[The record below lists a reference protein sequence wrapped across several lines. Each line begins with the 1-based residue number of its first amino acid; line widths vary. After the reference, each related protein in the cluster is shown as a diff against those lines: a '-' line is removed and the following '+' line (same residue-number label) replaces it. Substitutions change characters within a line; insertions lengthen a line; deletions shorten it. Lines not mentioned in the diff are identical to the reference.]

1 MTTESKDL
9 DCQQALEHMYEYL
22 DEELTPEL
30 EARVREHLVACLP
43 CQKLADFEQR
53 YLRFLEARTK
63 TRGAPAELRRKIL
76 ERIITEDAEAD
87 CDQST

>member
-1 MTTESKDL
+1 MKTESKDL
-9 DCQQALEHMYEYL
+9 DCQQALDHMYEYL
-22 DEELTPEL
+22 DEELTPEI
-30 EARVREHLVACLP
+30 EARMRGHLVDCLP
-43 CQKLADFEQR
+43 CQKLADFEQT

-87 CDQST
+87 CDPPT